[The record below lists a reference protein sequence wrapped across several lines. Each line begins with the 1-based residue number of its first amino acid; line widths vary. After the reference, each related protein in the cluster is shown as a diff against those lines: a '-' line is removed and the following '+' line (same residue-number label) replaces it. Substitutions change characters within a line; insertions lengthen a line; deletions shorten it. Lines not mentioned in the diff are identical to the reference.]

1 MPAPKSLRAI
11 DRLRQAANLEPVK
24 KTVELTDGSTFEMFV
39 TPLTMAERERAQ
51 KNAKSEEAT
60 AFALQLLIAKAQDE
74 NSNRLFA
81 PGEIDV
87 LKHEVKDKDL
97 QALMVAVLTDEESEQ
112 LDPKI
117 LSAQLRKDSWLMLK
131 FGVAKELGMSVSQ
144 VSATMTPEEL
154 IGWSAYFHILNEDQE
169 KAMEKAKRRR

>member
-11 DRLRQAANLEPVK
+11 DRLRQAANLEPIKRQVD
-24 KTVELTDGSTFEMFV
+24 LSDGSSFEMYV

-74 NSNRLFA
+74 NGNKLFS

-97 QALMVAVLTDEESEQ
+97 QALMVAVLTEDETEP
-112 LDPKI
+112 LDPK
-117 LSAQLRKDSWLMLK
+117 S
-131 FGVAKELGMSVSQ
+131 
-144 VSATMTPEEL
+144 
-154 IGWSAYFHILNEDQE
+154 
-169 KAMEKAKRRR
+169 

>member
-81 PGEIDV
+81 HV
-87 LKHEVKDKDL
+87 
-97 QALMVAVLTDEESEQ
+97 M
-112 LDPKI
+112 
-117 LSAQLRKDSWLMLK
+117 M
-131 FGVAKELGMSVSQ
+131 
-144 VSATMTPEEL
+144 
-154 IGWSAYFHILNEDQE
+154 Y
-169 KAMEKAKRRR
+169 